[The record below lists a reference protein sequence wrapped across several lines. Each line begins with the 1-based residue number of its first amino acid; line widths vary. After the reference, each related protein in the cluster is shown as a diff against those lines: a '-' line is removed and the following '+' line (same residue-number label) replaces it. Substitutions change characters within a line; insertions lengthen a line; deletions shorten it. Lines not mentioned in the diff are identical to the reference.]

1 MVLDKFSLEGK
12 TAIVTGAGTGLGKQM
27 AVALAQ
33 AGANIVATAHSS
45 VEGLD
50 ETRHIVEKE
59 GRQFFGVSLDLS
71 KIESHD
77 ALIEK
82 ALERFNQVDILVNN
96 AGIIRRSPVLEFTE
110 EDWDQVLDLNLKS
123 LFFLSQKVARTMKT
137 KGVRG
142 KIVNIASLRV
152 FQGGMHV
159 ISYSASK
166 GAVASTTR
174 AMANE
179 LAEFNIN
186 VNAIAPGYM
195 KTKNTAPLQQNPERN
210 AEILNRTPLG
220 RWGQPEDLDGAVVFL
235 SSPASDFITGQ
246 ILTIDG
252 GWLIR

>member
-1 MVLDKFSLEGK
+1 
-12 TAIVTGAGTGLGKQM
+12 
-27 AVALAQ
+27 
-33 AGANIVATAHSS
+33 
-45 VEGLD
+45 
-50 ETRHIVEKE
+50 
-59 GRQFFGVSLDLS
+59 
-71 KIESHD
+71 
-77 ALIEK
+77 
-82 ALERFNQVDILVNN
+82 
-96 AGIIRRSPVLEFTE
+96 
-110 EDWDQVLDLNLKS
+110 
-123 LFFLSQKVARTMKT
+123 
-137 KGVRG
+137 
-142 KIVNIASLRV
+142 
-152 FQGGMHV
+152 MHV
-159 ISYSASK
+159 VSYSASK

-246 ILTIDG
+246 ILTVDG